1 MRYNPKKHHLP
12 IFSGSGIL
20 SIDKPAG
27 WTSFDVVN
35 FLRNRYNIP
44 KVGHCGTLD
53 PAATGLLV
61 LVLGEYTRYS
71 EKLMANDKVYEC
83 TLRLGIETD
92 SYDLEG
98 TVVSEKEVNVTTGEL
113 ISVLHTFEG
122 EQMQVP
128 PMVSAVKV
136 GGKKL
141 YELARKGV
149 EIEREARPITI
160 SSIKIGRMNL
170 PDCEF
175 TLECSKG
182 TYVRSLCHDIGAK
195 LGCGGVLASLR
206 RIRSGN
212 FDIKDAVTI
221 DYLKTLE
228 TDDFKALLAAKLSAF
243 AGFGMKG

>member
-1 MRYNPKKHHLP
+1 MRYNPKRHHLP
-12 IFSGSGIL
+12 IFSGAGII

-61 LVLGEYTRYS
+61 IVLGEYTKYS
-71 EKLMANDKVYEC
+71 DKLMAHDKVYDC
-83 TLRLGIETD
+83 RLQLGLETD

-98 TVVSEKEVNVTTGEL
+98 AVVAEKEVNVTVEEL
-113 ISVLHTFEG
+113 IETLHSFEG
-122 EQMQVP
+122 DQLQTP

-149 EIEREARPITI
+149 EIEREARPIKI
-160 SSIKIGRMNL
+160 NSITVGKIEL
-170 PDCEF
+170 PYCDF
-175 TLECSKG
+175 VLDCSKG
-182 TYVRSLCHDIGAK
+182 TYVRSLCHDIGVK
-195 LGCGGVLASLR
+195 LGCGGTLAALR
-206 RIRSGN
+206 RLRSGS

-221 DYLKTLE
+221 DYLKELDVE
-228 TDDFKALLAAKLSAF
+228 GFKTLLAEKFATF
-243 AGFGMKG
+243 AGFGGR

>member
-1 MRYNPKKHHLP
+1 MRYNPKRHHLP
-12 IFSGSGIL
+12 IFSGAGII

-61 LVLGEYTRYS
+61 VVLGEYTKFS
-71 EKLMANDKVYEC
+71 DKLMAADKVYEC

-98 TVVSEKEVNVTTGEL
+98 QVVAEKEVNVSEEQLLETL
-113 ISVLHTFEG
+113 KSFEG
-122 EQMQVP
+122 DQMQMP

-149 EIEREARPITI
+149 EIQREARPIHI
-160 SSIKIGRMNL
+160 SAIKVSRVAL
-170 PDCEF
+170 PDCDF
-175 TLECSKG
+175 VLECSKG
-182 TYVRSLCHDIGAK
+182 TYVRSLCHDAGKSWAAGE
-195 LGCGGVLASLR
+195 LLR
-206 RIRSGN
+206 HCAGS
-212 FDIKDAVTI
+212 AAA
-221 DYLKTLE
+221 TLIS
-228 TDDFKALLAAKLSAF
+228 K
-243 AGFGMKG
+243 MP

>member
-12 IFSGSGIL
+12 IFKGAGIL

-61 LVLGEYTRYS
+61 IVLGEYTKFSDR
-71 EKLMANDKVYEC
+71 LMASDKVYEC

-92 SYDLEG
+92 SYDLDGE
-98 TVVSEKEVNVTTGEL
+98 VIAQNEVNVTEEEL
-113 ISVLHTFEG
+113 LETLKSFEG
-122 EQMQVP
+122 DQMQMP

-149 EIEREARPITI
+149 EIEREARPIHI
-160 SSIKIGRMNL
+160 NSIKVNKVAL
-170 PDCEF
+170 PDCQF

-182 TYVRSLCHDIGAK
+182 TYVRSLCHDAGAK
-195 LGCGGVLASLR
+195 LGCGGTLAALR
-206 RIRSGN
+206 RTRSGN
-212 FDIKDAVTI
+212 FDIKDSVTI
-221 DYLKTLE
+221 EYLKELE
-228 TDDFKALLAAKLSAF
+228 VDQFKALLAEKLSTF
-243 AGFGMKG
+243 AGFGGR